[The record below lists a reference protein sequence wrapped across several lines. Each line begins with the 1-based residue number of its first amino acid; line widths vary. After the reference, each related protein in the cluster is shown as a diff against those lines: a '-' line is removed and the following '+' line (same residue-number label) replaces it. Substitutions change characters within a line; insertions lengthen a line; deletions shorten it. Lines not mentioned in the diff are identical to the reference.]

1 MDATL
6 SDPLVDR
13 LLDGRYAVEARIAR
27 GGMASVYL
35 ATDVRLERR
44 VAVKVM
50 HPALAEDPDF
60 VARFN
65 REARA
70 AARLSHPDAVAVYD
84 QGSDSGHVFL
94 VMEYVAGA
102 TLRDVLRQR
111 GRLAPGEAL
120 AVMDHVLAA
129 LGAAHAAGLVHRDVK
144 PENVLV
150 TADGRVKVADFGLAR
165 AMAGTTL
172 TADDG
177 MMLGTAAYVAPEQVR
192 DGTSDARSDVYSAG
206 VMLFELLTGAPP
218 FTGDSPLSVAYKHMS
233 DDVPAPSSR
242 VDNIPPELDA
252 LVRSATSRDPAGRPA
267 DGRALHTALVQVR
280 DGLGLHAAV
289 PAPQVTPVSVDLTQR
304 IARPDDRTVVA
315 EGATAALPPL
325 LPPGTDET
333 DRRRRKWPFILAA
346 ILLLAAIGGVGGW
359 WLAVGRYTHAPS
371 VLNMTKAAAIHK
383 LDDAGLHWRWLSP
396 AYSDTVAAN
405 HVLAEDPA
413 GGSQVHRGA
422 TITLTLSK
430 GPAEQAVPDVRGKTV
445 KEAKAALR
453 DAGLKYGGQQTA
465 YSPTV
470 PDGHVIRT
478 DPPVGTRLHVGR
490 TVDLVVS
497 KGVRPVKVP
506 DVSGEPLQRAT
517 QELTD
522 AGFTVK
528 TTEDYSD
535 TTPEGD
541 VVTTTPSAGTPVP
554 PGSAITLVVSKGPHL
569 YPVPDVTGDNVDD
582 ARATLEAAHFNVTT
596 HAFPGGPG
604 KVLRQSPGGGS
615 MQKHGTTV
623 TLFVF

>member
-27 GGMASVYL
+27 GGMASVYV

-84 QGSDSGHVFL
+84 QGSDGGHVFL

-206 VMLFELLTGAPP
+206 VMLFELLTGTPP
-218 FTGDSPLSVAYKHMS
+218 FSGDSPLSVAYKHMS

-242 VDNIPPELDA
+242 VGGIAPELDA

-267 DGRALHTALVQVR
+267 DGRALHAALVQVR
-280 DGLGLHAAV
+280 DDLGLHAAV
-289 PAPQVTPVSVDLTQR
+289 PTPQVAPVSVDLTQR
-304 IARPDDRTVVA
+304 IARPGDETVA
-315 EGATAALPPL
+315 AAAATAALPPL

-333 DRRRRKWPFILAA
+333 DRRRRKWPFIVAA
-346 ILLLAAIGGVGGW
+346 IVLLAAIGGVGGW
-359 WLAVGRYTHAPS
+359 YLAVGRYTHAPS
-371 VLNMTKAAAIHK
+371 VLDKTKAAAIDR
-383 LDDAGLHWRWLSP
+383 LDQAGLHVRWLHSI
-396 AYSDTVAAN
+396 YSDTVDRGLVA
-405 HVLAEDPA
+405 VQSPGPGDR
-413 GGSQVHRGA
+413 VHKGA
-422 TITLTLSK
+422 TISLRLSL

-445 KEAKAALR
+445 QQAKAALR
-453 DAGLKYGGQQTA
+453 QANLKVGHQTTA
-465 YSPTV
+465 YSQTV
-470 PDGHVIRT
+470 PADHVIRT
-478 DPPVGTRLHVGR
+478 DPAVGTRLHVGR

-517 QELTD
+517 QTLTD

-535 TTPEGD
+535 TTPQGD
-541 VVTTTPSAGTPVP
+541 VVTTTPAPGTLQP
-554 PGSAITLVVSKGPHL
+554 PGSAITVVVSKGPHL

-615 MQKHGTTV
+615 MQKHGTTI